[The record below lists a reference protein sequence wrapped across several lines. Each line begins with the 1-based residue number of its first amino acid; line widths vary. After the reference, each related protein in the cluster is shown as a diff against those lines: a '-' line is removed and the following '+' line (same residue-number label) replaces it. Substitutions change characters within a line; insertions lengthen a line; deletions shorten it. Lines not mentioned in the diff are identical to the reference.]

1 MSGATRSITIDAPL
15 EKTFQVIS
23 DYDRYAE
30 FLPQVKKIH
39 TANRSGD
46 QVDVHY
52 EVEVIKTIKYA
63 LRVKEEKP
71 KKISWTFISGDF
83 MKDNKGSWVLEDL
96 GGGKTKA
103 TYSIEMAFGMLVPK
117 TVVNTLAESQLP
129 SMMEAFKKRA
139 ETVK

>member
-1 MSGATRSITIDAPL
+1 
-15 EKTFQVIS
+15 
-23 DYDRYAE
+23 
-30 FLPQVKKIH
+30 
-39 TANRSGD
+39 
-46 QVDVHY
+46 
-52 EVEVIKTIKYA
+52 VIKTIKYA